1 MVSLFLVEDEIVMRD
16 GIKKHIEW
24 EKEGIEFVG
33 EASDGELAY
42 PLIMDKK
49 PDIVLTDI
57 KMPFMDGLQLSA
69 LVREKLPDTKIII
82 LSGYDEFSYAREA
95 IRLGVTEYLLKP
107 VSPVSLLDSIRK
119 VRDSVIEDKQKRQNE
134 QTRKAE
140 FEEKERE
147 ALKMFSELTKHFME
161 KPADGG
167 NNNEAFVD
175 MDISEM
181 GGSAGGK
188 NLDEFL
194 RTGSINDT
202 GKAIDDIF
210 ESIGEKNAKS
220 MFFLNYTTTDMYIIM
235 VRFLKELSVD
245 PLEMTEACGDINDVI
260 KNEHTIEGAKRF
272 LKGCLD
278 FVMEKRDS
286 VSVKKYGKVLSD
298 AKLYIEEHYSDE
310 DISLNSIADNLGI
323 SPNHFSAIFSQ
334 EMGITF
340 IEYLIN
346 KRMDKAKELL
356 MTTDMKTFEVAYA
369 VGYKDP
375 SYFSATFKK
384 TQGMTVRDYRSRG
397 RDN

>member
-42 PLIMDKK
+42 PLIMEKK

-57 KMPFMDGLQLSA
+57 KMPFMDGLELSA

-107 VSPVSLLDSIRK
+107 VSPGALMDSIRK
-119 VRDSVIEDKQKRQNE
+119 IRDSVIEDKEKRQNE

-161 KPADGG
+161 KPKDGG
-167 NNNEAFVD
+167 QNGEAFVD
-175 MDISEM
+175 MDVSEM

-210 ESIGEKNAKS
+210 ESI
-220 MFFLNYTTTDMYIIM
+220 
-235 VRFLKELSVD
+235 
-245 PLEMTEACGDINDVI
+245 
-260 KNEHTIEGAKRF
+260 
-272 LKGCLD
+272 
-278 FVMEKRDS
+278 
-286 VSVKKYGKVLSD
+286 
-298 AKLYIEEHYSDE
+298 
-310 DISLNSIADNLGI
+310 
-323 SPNHFSAIFSQ
+323 
-334 EMGITF
+334 
-340 IEYLIN
+340 
-346 KRMDKAKELL
+346 
-356 MTTDMKTFEVAYA
+356 
-369 VGYKDP
+369 
-375 SYFSATFKK
+375 
-384 TQGMTVRDYRSRG
+384 
-397 RDN
+397 